1 MKLGQVTFIGGG
13 NMALALAAGLRR
25 AQPDARIHVAEPWT
39 EQHGRWSSL
48 ADRIGIAA
56 DRALV
61 SDSDVIVLAVKPQV
75 MAEACIN
82 LAPHLTGELILSVA
96 AGSPIRRISGWLGG
110 YTRIIRS
117 MPNTPALIGE
127 GMSGLYAP
135 PTVSAEDTAVAATLL
150 ASCGDVLQVAEES
163 VLDAVTAV
171 SGSGPAYVF
180 HWIESLTCAAEAVG
194 FGPEEAKR
202 LVMKTLRG
210 ALSLAEQSSEPP
222 AILRERVTSKGG
234 TTAAALAVLAER
246 GVTDAYVAA
255 IDAARRR
262 AEALGRAGD

>member
-13 NMALALAAGLRR
+13 NMALALAAGIRN
-25 AQPDARIHVAEPWT
+25 AQPEARIHVAEPWT
-39 EQHGRWSSL
+39 EQHARWSGL
-48 ADRIGIAA
+48 ADALDVAA
-56 DRALV
+56 YRPLV
-61 SDSDVIVLAVKPQV
+61 AGSDVIVLAVKPQV
-75 MAEACIN
+75 MAEACTA
-82 LAPHLTGELILSVA
+82 LAPNLTGELILSVA
-96 AGSPIRRISGWLGG
+96 AGSPIRRISAWLNGHA
-110 YTRIIRS
+110 RIIRS

-135 PTVSAEDTAVAATLL
+135 PTVSATDAALAATLL
-150 ASCGDVLQVAEES
+150 GACGDVLQVTEES

-180 HWIESLTCAAEAVG
+180 HWIESLTRAAEAVG
-194 FGPEEAKR
+194 FAPEEAKR

-210 ALSLAEQSSEPP
+210 ALCLAEQSSEPP

-246 GVTDAYVAA
+246 GVTDAYIAA
-255 IDAARRR
+255 VDAARRR
-262 AEALGRAGD
+262 AEELGRAQD

>member
-13 NMALALAAGLRR
+13 NMALALAAGIRR

-48 ADRIGIAA
+48 ADAMDLAA
-56 DRALV
+56 DRTLV
-61 SDSDVIVLAVKPQV
+61 AGSDVIVLAVKPQV
-75 MAEACIN
+75 MAEACTG

-96 AGSPIRRISGWLGG
+96 AGSPIRRISAWLGG
-110 YTRIIRS
+110 HTRIIRS

-135 PTVSAEDTAVAATLL
+135 PTVSAEDTALATSLL
-150 ASCGDVLQVAEES
+150 AACGDVLQVAHES
-163 VLDAVTAV
+163 ALDAVTAV

-180 HWIESLTCAAEAVG
+180 HWIESLSSAAEAVG
-194 FGPEEAKR
+194 FSPDEAKR

-234 TTAAALAVLAER
+234 TTAAALSVLADR

-255 IDAARRR
+255 VEAARRR
-262 AEALGRAGD
+262 AEELGRAAD